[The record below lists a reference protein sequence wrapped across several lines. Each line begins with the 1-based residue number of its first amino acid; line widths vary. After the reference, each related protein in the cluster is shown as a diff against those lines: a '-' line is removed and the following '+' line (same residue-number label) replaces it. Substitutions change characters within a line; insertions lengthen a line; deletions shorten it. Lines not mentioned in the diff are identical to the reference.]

1 MFHFTKREYALWI
14 GSLLCIVIAF
24 LLFDRTGYLS
34 LIASSIGVTALIFNA
49 KGNPFGQFLMIL
61 FSLFYGYVSFTF
73 SYYGEMIT
81 YPGMTAPMALLAL
94 ITWLHHPYE
103 GHRSEVAVAR
113 LRRGEVRV
121 MLLLTAAVTALFY
134 PILRH
139 FHTANLLPSTL
150 SVTTSFLA
158 VYLTFRRNSF
168 LLWPMPPTM

>member
-34 LIASSIGVTALIFNA
+34 LIASSIGVTAL
-49 KGNPFGQFLMIL
+49 
-61 FSLFYGYVSFTF
+61 
-73 SYYGEMIT
+73 
-81 YPGMTAPMALLAL
+81 
-94 ITWLHHPYE
+94 
-103 GHRSEVAVAR
+103 
-113 LRRGEVRV
+113 
-121 MLLLTAAVTALFY
+121 FY

-168 LLWPMPPTM
+168 FALAYAANDVILILLWWLASQRDPSYIPITVCFAVFLINDLYGFFAWRKMQYKQTKTERNA